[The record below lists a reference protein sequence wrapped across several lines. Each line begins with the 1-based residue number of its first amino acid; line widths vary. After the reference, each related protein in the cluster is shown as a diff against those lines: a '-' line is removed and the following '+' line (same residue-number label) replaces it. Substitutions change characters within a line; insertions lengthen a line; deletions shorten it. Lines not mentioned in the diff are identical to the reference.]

1 MLQPPE
7 FFQNYNEEDAYAFL
21 AKLLFDCFKLDRR
34 MEQAQHGFDVYIPK
48 VVDVFLKVN
57 GTHDSI
63 SALQA
68 PLKQNI
74 YRAFFNAA
82 WQMCL
87 RGLLRPSSADHP
99 YEHHRAIGDG
109 YSFTERGLKWFSK
122 GDVDS
127 IILSTS
133 RMDQLLGGF
142 VGRYGDGYA
151 ERVHQ
156 AVLCHSARAF
166 LACCAMCG
174 AAAESILLAIA
185 IEKEKDEAGILVKYK
200 AQSGRRT
207 IEKIIFDGKK
217 DGFVAQ
223 FKSGLELLKHWR
235 DESAH
240 GTATGYDDVEATV
253 ALNHLLRFAQH
264 VDEKWAE
271 LTT

>member
-1 MLQPPE
+1 MPESPE
-7 FFQNYNEEDAYAFL
+7 FFQHYSEEDAYAWL
-21 AKLLFDCFKLDRR
+21 AKLLFDCFKLNRP
-34 MEQAQHGFDVYIPK
+34 MEQSEHCFDLYLPK
-48 VVDVFLKVN
+48 VVDKFFKVHWPN
-57 GTHDSI
+57 DGSHI
-63 SALQA
+63 
-68 PLKQNI
+68 PNPFKQTV
-74 YRAFFNAA
+74 YRAFFNAT
-82 WQMCL
+82 WQMCM
-87 RGLLRPSSADHP
+87 RGLLRPSAADQP
-99 YEHHRAIGDG
+99 YEYHRVAGDG
-109 YSFTERGLKWFSK
+109 FSFTERGFKWFSE
-122 GDVDS
+122 GEIDS

-142 VGRYGDGYA
+142 VGRYGDGYG

-185 IEKEKDEAGILVKYK
+185 IEKEQDEASVLAKYK
-200 AQSGRRT
+200 ASSGRRA
-207 IEKIIFDGKK
+207 IEKIIFDGKR
-217 DGFVAQ
+217 DGFIAP

-264 VDEKWAE
+264 VEDKWTE
-271 LTT
+271 LTA